1 MNRSRTNSIL
11 IVVLFATA
19 LACNTLLPDLPQNT
33 VPDVEIEVV
42 RKDGECTDPRF
53 KKAEL
58 EAYNAM
64 FQARAAAAETLEK
77 EISRIEDA
85 YKQKLLTLND
95 QYQSALNQCKDSS
108 CTQAAEK
115 KYKTDI
121 QAQQIYHDDGIYVA
135 QGNEQTAIQQA
146 QDKYNEA
153 VDQARREFCTQA
165 YKVSSVHRW
174 AGVDYTVTG
183 TLEET
188 ELSADDQ
195 GNFTGHGTMTWV
207 ATLVPPEDC
216 SIFTGSYEPSQVEM
230 TGQKDESG
238 QLSVQLN
245 FQPLQYSG
253 KEYCAIGNFVR
264 SDDSWTVTE
273 TLQTLNFSI
282 PTEGGT
288 VTLPQ
293 ELIGQRSS
301 ATGEAV
307 IVVSPAEE

>member
-1 MNRSRTNSIL
+1 MNRSRTNCIL
-11 IVVLFATA
+11 IVVLFLTTI
-19 LACNTLLPDLPQNT
+19 ACNSLFPNLPQNN
-33 VPDVEIEVV
+33 VPDAGNEVV

-53 KKAEL
+53 KEAEL
-58 EAYNAM
+58 EAFQTLLQERDAATNAFEQQLTEIEKNYKERLLKLRTDYNNTLNACKDAACSTGAKADYDKYI
-64 FQARAAAAETLEK
+64 AREQVDHEAK
-77 EISRIEDA
+77 IEIAEDA
-85 YKQKLLTLND
+85 
-95 QYQSALNQCKDSS
+95 
-108 CTQAAEK
+108 
-115 KYKTDI
+115 
-121 QAQQIYHDDGIYVA
+121 
-135 QGNEQTAIQQA
+135 EQTAIEQA

-153 VDQARREFCTQA
+153 VDEARKKFCPQA

-207 ATLVPPEDC
+207 ATLIPPEDC
-216 SIFTGSYEPSQVEM
+216 SIFTGSYAPSLVDL
-230 TGQKDESG
+230 TGQKDQNG
-238 QLSVQLN
+238 QLTVQLN

-253 KEYCAIGNFVR
+253 REYCAIGNFVR

-273 TLQTLNFSI
+273 TLQTLSFSV